1 MMKNKLFI
9 DTWGWVA
16 IHNKREPR
24 HAEVNRFYR
33 NFRFEKGEVYTT
45 DHVLDETITLLFRRL
60 PFDLARDSLT
70 LLNESFEKG
79 YLNLEWISPERFEEA
94 KQLRLKFVD
103 KPIISFT
110 DFTSMAIMK
119 GLDIKLVLT
128 GDDHFEQTGMGFKKI
143 P

>member
-1 MMKNKLFI
+1 MKNKLFI
-9 DTWGWVA
+9 DTWGWVV

-33 NFRFEKGEVYTT
+33 NLRLQKGEVYTT
-45 DHVLDETITLLFRRL
+45 DYVLDETITLLFRRL

-94 KQLRLKFVD
+94 KQLRLRFVD
-103 KPIISFT
+103 KPMISFT
-110 DFTSMAIMK
+110 DLTSMAIMK

-128 GDDHFEQTGMGFKKI
+128 GDEHFEQVGMGFKKF

>member
-1 MMKNKLFI
+1 MENKLFI
-9 DTWGWVA
+9 DTWGWVV

-45 DHVLDETITLLFRRL
+45 DYVLDETITLLFRRL

-103 KPIISFT
+103 KPMISFT
-110 DFTSMAIMK
+110 DFTSMVIMK

-128 GDDHFEQTGMGFKKI
+128 GDEHFEQTGMGFRKI

>member
-1 MMKNKLFI
+1 M
-9 DTWGWVA
+9 
-16 IHNKREPR
+16 
-24 HAEVNRFYR
+24 
-33 NFRFEKGEVYTT
+33 
-45 DHVLDETITLLFRRL
+45 LDETITLLFRRL

-94 KQLRLKFVD
+94 KQLRLRFVD
-103 KPIISFT
+103 KPMISFT

-128 GDDHFEQTGMGFKKI
+128 GDEHFEQAGMGFKKI